1 MHIGAPYGLV
11 DFAQQTGRGGRR
23 DREQVYSAIMDSRGR
38 GPQATYQ
45 GFVEEVNTGRMAEF
59 MRTPGCRRAVLS
71 AFIDG
76 VEGKTCEVVEG
87 GAV

>member
-11 DFAQQTGRGGRR
+11 DFAQQTGRGRR
-23 DREQVYSAIMDSRGR
+23 DGEQVYSAIVESRGR
-38 GPQATYQ
+38 GPAAIRQ
-45 GFVEEVNTGRMAEF
+45 GFVEEVNIGRMAEF

-71 AFIDG
+71 AFMDG
-76 VEGKTCEVVEG
+76 VEGGTCEVVEG